1 MNCTKYDD
9 YELGR
14 IGAAEMKRH
23 LETCAEC
30 RRQAA
35 LDERLTLET
44 ASLREPVEDAG
55 LWGRIEAGLA
65 AEAGGVRKEAA
76 DKKAAVREGETTPG
90 LAHGGPEIPDQRSG
104 ARADRKGHPY
114 FLFLNK
120 FIPGPANPAFA
131 RTAGV
136 AALALVSV
144 GLAAWLLFLRPS
156 SGSASGLMAD
166 AALARVETEEREYAA
181 AIAELEAKA
190 GPKLAEMDFS
200 LMALYRDR
208 LETIDSQI
216 ERCREAIDRN
226 PWNAHIRGYMLA
238 ALQDKKETLREILS
252 Q

>member
-1 MNCTKYDD
+1 MSCTKYDD

-14 IGAAEMKRH
+14 VGAAEMKRH

-65 AEAGGVRKEAA
+65 AEAGVGQ
-76 DKKAAVREGETTPG
+76 T
-90 LAHGGPEIPDQRSG
+90 IPDQKTG
-104 ARADRKGHPY
+104 VRADQKKPGLL
-114 FLFLNK
+114 LFLNK
-120 FIPGPANPAFA
+120 FIPWPGNPAFA

-136 AALALVSV
+136 AALALVAV
-144 GLAAWLLFLRPS
+144 GLGAWLVFLRPS
-156 SGSASGLMAD
+156 PRSASGLMAD

-181 AIAELEAKA
+181 AIEELEAKA

-216 ERCREAIDRN
+216 ERCREAIGRN
-226 PWNAHIRGYMLA
+226 PWNAHIRKYMLA
-238 ALQDKKETLREILS
+238 ALQDKKDTLGLILS
-252 Q
+252 RQ

>member
-1 MNCTKYDD
+1 MSCTKYDD

-14 IGAAEMKRH
+14 VGAAEMKRH

-65 AEAGGVRKEAA
+65 AEAGVGQ
-76 DKKAAVREGETTPG
+76 T
-90 LAHGGPEIPDQRSG
+90 IPDQKTG
-104 ARADRKGHPY
+104 VRADQKKPGLL
-114 FLFLNK
+114 LFLNK
-120 FIPGPANPAFA
+120 FIPGPGNPAFA

-136 AALALVSV
+136 AALALVAV
-144 GLAAWLLFLRPS
+144 GLGAWLVFLRPS
-156 SGSASGLMAD
+156 PGSASGLMAD

-181 AIAELEAKA
+181 AIEELEAKA

-216 ERCREAIDRN
+216 ERCREAIGRN
-226 PWNAHIRGYMLA
+226 PWNAHIRKYMLA
-238 ALQDKKETLREILS
+238 ALQDKKDTLGLILS
-252 Q
+252 RQ